1 VDHGFWA
8 DAILIGHGL
17 FVLFVVGGQALVLA
31 GWGLG
36 WQWTRNPPFR
46 VLHLAA
52 IGFVVIQQ
60 WLGEMCPL
68 TAWESAL
75 RKEAGDAGY
84 QAGFIADWV
93 ARLIF
98 YAAPTWVF
106 TTLYTSFAALV
117 AASLWF
123 HPPRKSARAAPPA
136 PSDPPSRAA

>member
-8 DAILIGHGL
+8 DAILIGHGM
-17 FVLFVVGGQALVLA
+17 FVLFVLGGQALILA

-36 WQWTRNPPFR
+36 WQWTRNPLFR

-60 WLGEMCPL
+60 WLGETCPL

-75 RKEAGDAGY
+75 RKEAGALGY

-98 YAAPTWVF
+98 YAAPGWAF
-106 TTLYTSFAALV
+106 TLVYTLFAALV
-117 AASLWF
+117 AATLWF
-123 HPPRKSARAAPPA
+123 HPPGKSASKAPRAPTDPPA
-136 PSDPPSRAA
+136 RST